1 MQKKKAKSN
10 KKQHSTR
17 QDLVKTQLIVIPSER
32 VISKIFLIRGKK
44 VMTDKDLAE
53 LYGVE
58 TRILNQAV
66 KRNIERFPADFMFQ
80 LNKQETDIW
89 KLQIEM
95 SNTNNLRYPIGTSSL
110 RSQNVTLKRNL
121 ISQSV
126 ISSWGGTRKPVMVF
140 TEDGVAM
147 LSSVLQSKRAIQ
159 TNIQIIRT
167 FTKLREML
175 VTNKELREKIEKLE
189 RKNEKN
195 DYNFKIIFQAIQSL
209 LKNEKKPKNPI
220 GFKVKSS

>member
-10 KKQHSTR
+10 KKQNPTR

-89 KLQIEM
+89 KSQIEM

-189 RKNEKN
+189 RKY
-195 DYNFKIIFQAIQSL
+195 DQNFKIIFQAIQSL